1 MDDNTDLTA
10 EEMRNIIDMYMPTII
25 TGIDHIASRVRVARE
40 REEWDEDDIAV
51 LAAYSYAHNMLK
63 RLGVRQN
70 ANGYNE
76 ADYDLPSVLDLME
89 NLKARSKAIDE
100 TIVAYPETKS
110 ILGRFEGRLFGGTWK

>member
-25 TGIDHIASRVRVARE
+25 TGIDHIASRVRAARE

-110 ILGRFEGRLFGGTWK
+110 ILGRFEGRFFGGTWK